1 MKKLPLFLT
10 CAGLLV
16 LALSTAAGA
25 GPPRLTSLATTVA
38 GTNVTAVRPVWDARA
53 DAIAPIVSAV
63 APASAPNDI
72 DRPVTIT
79 GSGFTA
85 LMDGTGTVVLTSP
98 TASLGG
104 TALADVTW
112 VDSSTLTATVPWGV
126 DPGMYALTVV
136 NPDGGA
142 GGLSSAF
149 TVTKGLGGW
158 NGGELSG
165 GDVRQIMMKPG
176 DPDTLYAVAY
186 GVVGLFRSTD
196 AGEHWVYASNAV
208 GVNNGK
214 FAIDPQGWLYGYD
227 PGGLY
232 RSKDEGDTWTKI
244 MPNIWP
250 DGRDPYFS
258 QVYVSPHDP
267 QTLFISSAD
276 EPDYPYPPGAAGL
289 IRSTDGGATWKIIT
303 ELEGVSVQDVSFH
316 PTDPLKMVLAS
327 AAGQVFRSTDGG
339 GTWSEVTKP
348 PLSSIGLFGVITY
361 NPYKPTEVWLAC
373 TDTPQTNASGDIYKS
388 TDAAFTSWQQVTP
401 ADGSG
406 AQTVTFAGADSVYI
420 GGRHSTDGGLTWQ
433 PFGPLTGGGQFAVVP
448 GDPQT
453 GYVCDSVFA
462 VQKTTDGGLTWQVK
476 DQGLTGMV
484 CRSMDVSRVD
494 PLRIYTPLVG
504 WEGYYRS
511 SDGAGSWSFAPMV
524 GAAWVRQVVEDPF
537 DAQRLYALAHD
548 LYVSTDG
555 GGSWPD
561 VGWNL
566 TPMPPDGSP
575 HTIVPDPFTAGHLL
589 LGWNSGAWAAGTGQ
603 LYSSSDHGASWQG
616 VALPNAVTSINSIA
630 FDPET
635 PGLAWLT
642 TNATGVYRS
651 TDGGASWERV
661 DDRQRPVMEHAASIS
676 IATHPRHVV
685 LIGTAQPS
693 FRSLDGGTTWER
705 LQSSPSGG
713 SDFMFAG
720 ADSTRLYGATGTGLF
735 LSIDRGDTWNR
746 AAGTLGHVQ
755 VTAMGFATATDHT
768 IIYAATT
775 GGSTGTASGTVA
787 AAHRSAAAAGGGL
800 IGAGVYRYVL
810 VPTPKVTFK
819 LSGLSSGSLRLGRR
833 VTAKGVVTL
842 DRLVGSKVKLNV
854 QKKRS
859 GRWVTLKPLARKI
872 GVHGTYTGL
881 YRPATRGVYRMRAEI
896 ARTATNTAAA
906 TSWRSF
912 KVK

>member
-1 MKKLPLFLT
+1 MLVLSLVII
-10 CAGLLV
+10 GLLV
-16 LALSTAAGA
+16 LALGGVAGA
-25 GPPRLTSLATTVA
+25 TPPTLTSLAAT
-38 GTNVTAVRPVWDARA
+38 VTAANSSTFRPVWDALG
-53 DAIAPIVSAV
+53 DPIAPTVSAV
-63 APASAPNDI
+63 APTAAPNDI
-72 DRPVTIT
+72 DTPVTIA

-85 LMDGTGTVVLTSP
+85 MMDGTGTVVLTAP
-98 TASLGG
+98 TASIGSTPL
-104 TALADVTW
+104 TNVTF
-112 VDSSTLTATVPWGV
+112 VDSTTLTATVPWGM
-126 DPGMYALTVV
+126 DAGTYDLTVV
-136 NPDGGA
+136 NPDGGTA
-142 GGLSSAF
+142 SLSGAF
-149 TVTKGLGGW
+149 TVTQGLGRW
-158 NGGELSG
+158 NGGDLFG

-176 DPDTLYAVAY
+176 DPNTLYAVAY
-186 GVVGLFRSTD
+186 GVVGLFRSRD
-196 AGEHWVYASNAV
+196 AGEHWTYVSDEV
-208 GVNNGK
+208 GVTNGK
-214 FAIDPQGWLYGYD
+214 FAVDPLHPSWLYGND
-227 PGGLY
+227 PSGLY

-244 MPNIWP
+244 MPNTWP
-250 DGRDPYFS
+250 DGRDLYFA

-289 IRSTDGGATWKIIT
+289 IRSTDGGASWHIVAD
-303 ELEGVSVQDVSFH
+303 LEGVNVQGVSFH

-327 AAGQVFRSTDGG
+327 AAGQVFQSTDGG

-373 TDTPQTNASGDIYKS
+373 TDTPQTNVSGDIYKS
-388 TDAAFTSWQQVTP
+388 TDAAFTSWQEVTP

-420 GGRHSTDGGLTWQ
+420 GGRHSTDGGLAWK
-433 PFGPLTGGGQFAVVP
+433 PFGPMTGGGQFAVVP

-453 GYVCDSVFA
+453 GFVCDSVFA

-484 CRSMDVSRVD
+484 CKAMDISRVD
-494 PLRIYTPLVG
+494 PLRIYTPFVG

-511 SDGAGSWSFAPMV
+511 TDGAGSWTFAPMA

-566 TPMPPDGSP
+566 TPTPPDGSP
-575 HTIVPDPFTAGHLL
+575 HTMVADPFTAGHLL
-589 LGWNSGAWAAGTGQ
+589 LGWNSGAWAAGTGR
-603 LYSSSDHGASWQG
+603 LFRSSDHGASWLG
-616 VALPNAVTSINSIA
+616 VTMPAGLTSINSIA

-635 PGLAWLT
+635 PGLAYLT
-642 TNATGVYRS
+642 TNASGVYRS
-651 TDGGASWERV
+651 TDGGATWDRV
-661 DDRQRPVMEHAASIS
+661 DDLGRPVMSHAASIS

-693 FRSLDGGTTWER
+693 FRSLDDGTTWER

-720 ADSTRLYGATGTGLF
+720 ADSTRLYGATGIGLF
-735 LSIDRGDTWNR
+735 LSTDMGDTWNR
-746 AAGTLGHVQ
+746 AAGTMGHIQ
-755 VTAMGFATATDHT
+755 VTAMGFATASDHT

-775 GGSTGTASGTVA
+775 GGRAGTVSATA
-787 AAHRSAAAAGGGL
+787 AAPRGASAAASSL
-800 IGAGVYRYVL
+800 VGAGVYRYVL
-810 VPTPKVTFK
+810 VPTPKLTLK
-819 LSGLSSGSLRLGRR
+819 LSGLSSGSLRIRRR
-833 VTAKGVVTL
+833 VTAKGVVTPS
-842 DRLVGSKVKLNV
+842 RLVGSKVKLSV

-859 GRWVTLKPLARKI
+859 GGWVTLKPLARTI
-872 GVHGTYTGL
+872 GVSGAYSGQ
-881 YRPATRGVYRMRAEI
+881 YKPATRGVYRMRAEI
-896 ARTATNTAAA
+896 AKTATNTAAA
-906 TSWRSF
+906 TTWRTF